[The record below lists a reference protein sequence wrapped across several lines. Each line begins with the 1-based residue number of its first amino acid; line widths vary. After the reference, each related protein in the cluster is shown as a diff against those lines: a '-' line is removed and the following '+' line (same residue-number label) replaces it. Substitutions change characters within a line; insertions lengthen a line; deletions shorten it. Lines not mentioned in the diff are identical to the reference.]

1 MPAHDTVKCGL
12 STTTHLQQAVVMQ
25 ELLAKTLPLV
35 ALAFLATSMFN
46 VGLDLTV
53 RQIAEPLRNRSLLGR
68 ALVASVLLVPVLAA
82 VLGRLLPMEQALA
95 TGLIVYGLA
104 AGTEGGP
111 KFVQLARGNAG
122 FAVGLLAMLLT
133 ITIVAMPMVL
143 SLVVP
148 DAHVDRGALLVKL
161 LVAVAVPMGTGL
173 LLRARRPALADR
185 LSAVMHRVTL
195 ACSPS
200 SSLKSFTSTSMRC
213 WRCSPARCWRRCCTS
228 SWPSSSVIRSGGP
241 LPENRRA
248 LTIMTCVRNA
258 PISMTTA
265 SQVFP
270 DEPGVLVMVTVM
282 AALSVVYAVV
292 TVLALRRFAS

>member
-1 MPAHDTVKCGL
+1 
-12 STTTHLQQAVVMQ
+12 MQ
-25 ELLAKTLPLV
+25 ELLTRTLPLV

-53 RQIAEPLRNRSLLGR
+53 RQIAEPLRNRRLLGR

-82 VLGRLLPMEQALA
+82 ILSRLMPMEHALA
-95 TGLIVYGLA
+95 IGLIVYALS

-122 FAVGLLAMLLT
+122 FAVGLLAALLT
-133 ITIVAMPMVL
+133 ITIIAMPMVL

-148 DAHVDRGALLVKL
+148 DAHVDRGGLLVKL

-173 LLRARRPALADR
+173 LLRARRTALADR

-195 ACSPS
+195 GLLGVFFAQVVYVNFDAMLAMQSGA
-200 SSLKSFTSTSMRC
+200 LLAALFYF
-213 WRCSPARCWRRCCTS
+213 A
-228 SWPSSSVIRSGGP
+228 IAFGIGYAFGGP
-241 LPENRRA
+241 RGEDRRA
-248 LTIMTCVRNA
+248 LAIMASVRNA

-270 DEPGVLVMVTVM
+270 DQPGVLVMVTLL
-282 AALSVVYAVV
+282 AALSVVHAVV
-292 TVLALRRFAS
+292 AVLALRRLAN

>member
-1 MPAHDTVKCGL
+1 
-12 STTTHLQQAVVMQ
+12 MQ

-53 RQIAEPLRNRSLLGR
+53 RQIAVPLRNRSLLGR
-68 ALVASVLLVPVLAA
+68 ALVATVLLVPVLAA
-82 VLGRLLPMEQALA
+82 LLSRLLPMDQALA
-95 TGLIVYGLA
+95 IGFIVYALA

-122 FAVGLLAMLLT
+122 FAVGLLAVLLT
-133 ITIVAMPMVL
+133 ITIIAMPMVL

-173 LLRARRPALADR
+173 LLRAHRPALADR

-195 ACSPS
+195 GLLAVFFAQVVYVNLDAMLALQSGAM
-200 SSLKSFTSTSMRC
+200 LAALLYFGL
-213 WRCSPARCWRRCCTS
+213 AF
-228 SWPSSSVIRSGGP
+228 VIGYGFGGP
-241 LPENRRA
+241 QTEDRRA
-248 LTIMTCVRNA
+248 LAIMTSVRNA

-270 DEPGVLVMVTVM
+270 DQPGVLVMVTVL
-282 AALSVVYAVV
+282 AALSVVFA
-292 TVLALRRFAS
+292 VLAVLAMRRFGG